1 MCIWLTQHWAFHLKL
16 CNIMKIKYLH
26 TVGDMCIK
34 MRSVSRIYPHP
45 TLQIRSTRIMRLQ
58 FKFDLV
64 KGAIS
69 MGSVSEWQGK
79 SQGLDSCER
88 PSNLTKVG
96 SKSSIF
102 HPMWPWISG
111 MTSQKIAHPFYTM
124 PGFVHHFLAMCEFK
138 LELQSENAQF
148 ESRSTIFSAV
158 KPWNSTDDLEK
169 QILSCATSSVVRHF
183 IAMCEFKLELRS
195 GNG

>member
-1 MCIWLTQHWAFHLKL
+1 MCIRLTQHWAFHLKL

-26 TVGDMCIK
+26 TVGDMFIK

-69 MGSVSEWQGK
+69 MGSVSVWQGK

-138 LELQSENAQF
+138 LELQSAK
-148 ESRSTIFSAV
+148 SPIWV
-158 KPWNSTDDLEK
+158 KIDDFFLPWNLEIRRMTLK
-169 QILSCATSSVVRHF
+169 NKYFPVPHQALCVISSPCVN
-183 IAMCEFKLELRS
+183 S
-195 GNG
+195 NWS